1 MEHCKKEIWNKTRN
15 FLPVFVTQLYVYVL
29 FSKHVILL
37 LPNTKGNE
45 RLAKL
50 TSEHTTYMHPYKMA
64 FISNKQNQHESF
76 LIKNRENHLW
86 EKKGCGLIQTRY

>member
-76 LIKNRENHLW
+76 LMKNRENHVVG
-86 EKKGCGLIQTRY
+86 EKGVRFNSN